1 MVHTY
6 QRYDINGFTWYT
18 KKQDGK
24 NTVQNSGVTV
34 VAMSGD
40 EDILMSYYGWIEEIW
55 ELDFI
60 KFRIL
65 LFLCRWIENQR
76 DVKKIKRDL
85 SLLILTD

>member
-1 MVHTY
+1 M
-6 QRYDINGFTWYT
+6 NGFTWYT

-24 NTVQNSGVTV
+24 STVQNSGVTV